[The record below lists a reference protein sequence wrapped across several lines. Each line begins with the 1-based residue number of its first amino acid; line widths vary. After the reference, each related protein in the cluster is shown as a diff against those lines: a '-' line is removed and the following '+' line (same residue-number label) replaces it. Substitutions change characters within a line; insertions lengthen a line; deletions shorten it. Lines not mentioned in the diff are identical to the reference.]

1 MRIEGDVLLDALQSA
16 PTVLSAIDRS
26 NKAPWPGHRWKS
38 HRCGGRSGLGAGV
51 SVEGRRW
58 S

>member
-26 NKAPWPGHRWKS
+26 NTAPRA
-38 HRCGGRSGLGAGV
+38 GAPE
-51 SVEGRRW
+51 VEQPAFAVDDPAW
-58 S
+58 EQA